1 MGGDMM
7 PSMCRGSSKNF
18 SYEIKLPFESGFD
31 YRNQLLPI
39 VFVMYAEAVYGMIK
53 KLPDED
59 GLDPYF
65 QVGELWKSD
74 DKQFEIFQHYILP
87 KLEKKIR
94 KLVNNEVTKYF

>member
-1 MGGDMM
+1 M
-7 PSMCRGSSKNF
+7 PSMRRGSSKNF